1 MKTGLKGRA
10 AVVSGG
16 SKGIGKAIARALA
29 AEGVNVALLARTQ
42 TDVEAAAAEI
52 AKEFGVQAHGVSCD
66 VTNPDSTKAAAA
78 TIAAKPGFGT
88 IHILVNNAAG
98 PITRMDR
105 QIEWPDS
112 EWESA
117 VDVKML
123 GALRLVRDFKGLMPS
138 DGTGR
143 IINVAGASG
152 VAVWSPALIH
162 GINNAALI
170 FATGFLAADMAPFKV
185 TVNAIVPGL
194 VGTEFRQ
201 GWAEGLGK
209 QSGKTAEEAVGDICK
224 QKGILFGR
232 WAELEEVA
240 DLAVFLASDR
250 AAYITGAKIP
260 IDGGFSVNSR

>member
-29 AEGVNVALLARTQ
+29 AEGVNVALLARTAA
-42 TDVEAAAAEI
+42 DVERAAAEI
-52 AKEFGVQAHGVSCD
+52 AEEFGVQAHGVACD
-66 VTNPDSTKAAAA
+66 ITDPESVKAAAA
-78 TIAAKPGFGT
+78 AISAKSGFAT
-88 IHILVNNAAG
+88 LHILVNNAAG

-105 QIEWPDS
+105 QIEWPDQ
-112 EWESA
+112 EWENA

-123 GALRLVRDFKGLMPS
+123 GALRIVREFKAFLPT

-152 VAVWSPALIH
+152 IAVWSPALIH
-162 GINNAALI
+162 GINNAGLI
-170 FATGFLAADMAPFKV
+170 YATGFLAADMAPSKV

-201 GWAEGLGK
+201 EWATGLGK
-209 QSGKTAEEAVGDICK
+209 QAGTTAEQAVGNICK

-232 WAELEEVA
+232 WAELEEVG

-250 AAYITGAKIP
+250 ASYITGAKIP